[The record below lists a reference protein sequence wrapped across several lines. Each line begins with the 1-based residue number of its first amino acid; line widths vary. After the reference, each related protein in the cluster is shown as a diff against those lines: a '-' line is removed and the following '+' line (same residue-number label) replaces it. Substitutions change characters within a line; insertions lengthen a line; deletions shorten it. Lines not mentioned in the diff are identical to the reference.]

1 MTDVLAAFAWLAD
14 PAHWSGVDGI
24 PNRLSEHIGYSAL
37 TLLIAAVIAI
47 PIGLAI
53 GHTGRFRGLAIGL
66 SGALRAIPT
75 LGLLVYLAVVTLNLS
90 IVPPLIALT
99 ILAIPPLLAGA
110 YSGVESVDR
119 RTVDAARAVGM
130 TEFQILTKVELP
142 LSLPLVIGGLRS
154 AALQVIATWTVAAIL
169 PVGGLGRYLID
180 GLALR
185 RYDEMLAG
193 SILVVALALVTD
205 GVFAI
210 VQRLVVPRGVTLGKV
225 ADVRTKEPRRST
237 RATAAPA
244 TADPAAPSQL
254 T

>member
-1 MTDVLAAFAWLAD
+1 MIDVLAAFAWLGD
-14 PAHWSGVDGI
+14 PAHWSGPDGI
-24 PNRLSEHIGYSAL
+24 PNRLSEHIGYSLL
-37 TLLIAAVIAI
+37 TLFIAGIIAI
-47 PIGLAI
+47 PVGLAI

-75 LGLLVYLAVVTLNLS
+75 LGLLVYLAVATLNLS
-90 IVPPLIALT
+90 IIPPLIALT

-110 YSGVESVDR
+110 YSGVESVDK
-119 RTVDAARAVGM
+119 RTVDAARAMGM
-130 TEFQILTKVELP
+130 TELQILTKVELP

-180 GLALR
+180 GLAVR

-193 SILVVALALVTD
+193 SILVVALALIAD
-205 GVFAI
+205 GIFALI
-210 VQRLVVPRGVTLGKV
+210 QRLVVPRGVTAGKV
-225 ADVRTKEPRRST
+225 TDVRTKEVNRST
-237 RATAAPA
+237 EELSPE
-244 TADPAAPSQL
+244 L